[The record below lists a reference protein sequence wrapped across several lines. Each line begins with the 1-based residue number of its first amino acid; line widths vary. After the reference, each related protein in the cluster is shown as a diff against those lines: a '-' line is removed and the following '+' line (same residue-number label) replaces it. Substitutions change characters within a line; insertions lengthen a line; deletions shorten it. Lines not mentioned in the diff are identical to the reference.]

1 MDVNII
7 KMQRRKNI
15 LPENINYK
23 KIGILIL
30 LFTYTVIPFIIYL
43 LISTRKN
50 VAVNR
55 FIVMLISSIPVIIWL
70 NRLITFI
77 SYRLVVVP

>member
-1 MDVNII
+1 MDVKNIE
-7 KMQRRKNI
+7 MQRRKNI
-15 LPENINYK
+15 LRENINYK

-55 FIVMLISSIPVIIWL
+55 FIVMLILSIPVIIWL